1 MLCFVSVFF
10 FLGKLTEKLLMPQ
23 AVLPI
28 SSSLVPVVFHFPVM
42 PLING
47 ALWGLKKKI
56 SLLYFC
62 RLHAAVLLHIFQC
75 FQPVYAFIWKKL
87 GKVMLK
93 EIAFF
98 NLWFPTLPNVGNTA
112 IFCLR
117 IFKEEVSKFAAACIF
132 IPLFFLEITKVRLLL
147 LQLPLV

>member
-1 MLCFVSVFF
+1 
-10 FLGKLTEKLLMPQ
+10 MPQ

-75 FQPVYAFIWKKL
+75 FQLVFVFIAKKL
-87 GKVMLK
+87 GKVK
-93 EIAFF
+93 SNDIEYF
-98 NLWFPTLPNVGNTA
+98 NLCFPTLPK
-112 IFCLR
+112 L
-117 IFKEEVSKFAAACIF
+117 
-132 IPLFFLEITKVRLLL
+132 IT
-147 LQLPLV
+147 LQLFA